1 MLKEKEIKS
10 LTPEIFTLFHEGT
23 PLLSAGDREKHNA
36 MTIGWA
42 QLGTLW
48 SRPVCTVYVRPQ
60 RHTFGF
66 INEAKYFTVSCLAED
81 YRKALIYC
89 GTKSG
94 RDTDKLADCGLTVDY
109 ADGDAPYI
117 AQAKLVLVCR
127 KLYEQDMKQEHF
139 VDAATDARCY
149 PQHDYHRMYVGEVV
163 RVLEEA

>member
-1 MLKEKEIKS
+1 MFIEKDIKT
-10 LTPEIFTLFHEGT
+10 LAPEIFTIFHEGT
-23 PLLSAGDREKHNA
+23 PLLTAGDRTGHNA

-66 INEAKYFTVSCLAED
+66 INDADCFTVSCLPGD
-81 YRKALIYC
+81 YRQALVYC

-117 AQAKLVLVCR
+117 EQAKLVFVCR
-127 KLYEQDMKQEHF
+127 KLYQQDLKQEHF
-139 VDAATDARCY
+139 LDAATDARCY

-163 RVLEEA
+163 RVLEKA